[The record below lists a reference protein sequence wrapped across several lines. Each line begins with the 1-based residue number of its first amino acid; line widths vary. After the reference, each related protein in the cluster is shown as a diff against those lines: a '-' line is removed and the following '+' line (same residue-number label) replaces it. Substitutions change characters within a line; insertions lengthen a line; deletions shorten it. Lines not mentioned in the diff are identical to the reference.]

1 MEGRPGW
8 EQLIRTAAETASWQR
23 AIEWP
28 RSLDAGGGLVLTPL
42 DLQGLDLE
50 RVRGTVAAAR
60 ALSREICEVCGGP
73 GDAVWPAGGRGGT
86 RCSGCRGAGD
96 EVLPRDDAWRRERDP
111 ERERP
116 DRNAPWDSYRRYSVL
131 EDRYAFGAVMDA
143 GYHPDDERAW
153 FGDGVRGGWSHLL
166 RAAFTLLVPEQVGP
180 RPGRLSEI
188 KEKWV
193 GCASRG
199 PTAPAST
206 MPCSTR
212 RTAERPCVLHVRPP
226 RRDARRGLGPS
237 GLRPLRGALPRR
249 HDRRRPFGQVRRLL
263 ANRRRFQGLAS
274 EEERRERRAWMAA
287 DRRALRRRAR

>member
-1 MEGRPGW
+1 MQGRPGW

-23 AIEWP
+23 VIEWR

-42 DLQGLDLE
+42 DPQDLDLE
-50 RVRGTVAAAR
+50 RVRCTVAAAR

-73 GDAVWPAGGRGGT
+73 GDPVWPAGGRGGT
-86 RCSGCRGAGD
+86 RCSGCRGADD

-111 ERERP
+111 ERELP
-116 DRNAPWDSYRRYSVL
+116 DRSAPWDSYRRYSVL
-131 EDRYAFGAVMDA
+131 EDRYAFDAVMDA
-143 GYHPDDERAW
+143 GYHPDDGRAW

-188 KEKWV
+188 KEKWGTLRLSWTNGTSFHHAV
-193 GCASRG
+193 LKLVERLSAHVCFMCGRPG
-199 PTAPAST
+199 EMRDEGWVHPA
-206 MPCSTR
+206 CDVCE
-212 RTAERPCVLHVRPP
+212 AQYLA
-226 RRDARRGLGPS
+226 DQ
-237 GLRPLRGALPRR
+237 
-249 HDRRRPFGQVRRLL
+249 RRPFGQVRRLL

-287 DRRALRRRAR
+287 GRQARRRRAR